1 MSPNDKRAKSSGG
14 PESRLAKLMKV
25 LMCTYYAPGLVDG
38 ASASG
43 HSLARHL
50 RNQGTEVTLCT
61 TDLGWPPEQ
70 KQPPRQENMRVF
82 HAWFASG
89 LEIAPSLIPYFI
101 KSFSSYD
108 LIHFRGIYS
117 FSTLAGAAIAQ
128 CLGKPYLVSPL
139 GNCPP
144 TWENRHSRDK
154 GTRKYLFFQLLAKRF
169 VSAAK

>member
-1 MSPNDKRAKSSGG
+1 
-14 PESRLAKLMKV
+14 MKV

-89 LEIAPSLIPYFI
+89 LEIARHFIPTAKQPAFFSGDFKFDKPLLNIRYRSPRHFSKLSDI
-101 KSFSSYD
+101 K
-108 LIHFRGIYS
+108 R
-117 FSTLAGAAIAQ
+117 AGGQ
-128 CLGKPYLVSPL
+128 
-139 GNCPP
+139 
-144 TWENRHSRDK
+144 RDK
-154 GTRKYLFFQLLAKRF
+154 Q
-169 VSAAK
+169 